1 MWGGLDPPSQH
12 LGGDGQEPQDP
23 TPSMP
28 TGFPYTPDHRAG
40 VARGGL
46 AIQLATDGA
55 GTREGEEKITRRAA
69 PHPHPHKLYADPTGW
84 LDPVRCLTTPPG
96 RGPTAAHFS

>member
-1 MWGGLDPPSQH
+1 MGGSGPPIPTSRGGWSGTSGPHPLDANG
-12 LGGDGQEPQDP
+12 L
-23 TPSMP
+23 
-28 TGFPYTPDHRAG
+28 PYTPDHRAG

-84 LDPVRCLTTPPG
+84 LGPVLWLTTPPG